1 MSRRE
6 FISLLGGA
14 MLALPLGAKAQQ
26 PRPLLAILSPARRDA
41 AVLKLVNEP
50 FKQALARLGWQP
62 GRDIDIVE
70 RFADGDVSRLPAL
83 AAELVALKP
92 RVLFTN
98 TSHAATVAAEATR
111 TIPIVVGP
119 AGEVTLTALAGG
131 SIARP
136 TTNVTGFVLTA
147 PEIDDKCIALLME
160 AVPSATRIGVL
171 VNPDNPGQQRYPAAL
186 KNTRS
191 VPGRTVVRIDS
202 RGRADVDAALTK
214 AAAERIDALFIT
226 DDSHIAADPEVRR
239 RVLAFA
245 ADARI
250 PVASSH
256 QNYAHDGALIVM
268 GPSIPALA
276 AAAAGYVDKILRG
289 ATPAE
294 LPVQLPAVFTV
305 IVNLK
310 TAKALSLTIPPT
322 ILIRADE
329 VIE

>member
-1 MSRRE
+1 MRRRE
-6 FISLLGGA
+6 FISVLGGA
-14 MLALPLGAKAQQ
+14 MLTLPLGARAQQ
-26 PRPLLAILSPARRDA
+26 PRPLLAILSPTRRDP
-41 AVLKLVNEP
+41 AVLKNVNVP
-50 FKQALARLGWQP
+50 FKQELARLGWEP
-62 GRDIDIVE
+62 GRNIDIVE
-70 RFADGDVSRLPAL
+70 RFADGDASRLPAL

-119 AGEVTLTALAGG
+119 AGEVILTALAGG

-160 AVPSATRIGVL
+160 AAPSATRIGVL
-171 VNPDNPGQQRYPAAL
+171 VNPDNPAQQRYPAAL
-186 KNTRS
+186 KDTNS
-191 VPGRTVVRIDS
+191 VAGKTLMRIDS
-202 RGRADVDAALTK
+202 RGRIDIDAALVK
-214 AAAERIDALFIT
+214 AAAERINALFIA
-226 DDSHIAADPEVRR
+226 DDSHLAGDPEVRR
-239 RVLAFA
+239 RVVAFA
-245 ADARI
+245 AEVRI

-294 LPVQLPAVFTV
+294 LPVQLPAVYTV
-305 IVNLK
+305 IINLR
-310 TAKALSLTIPPT
+310 TAKALGLTIPPT